1 MKKDLL
7 VSTIGFK
14 QNDKVVELVASA
26 PRNLVTSFFDNSRM
40 LVPEVVSSL
49 DSLSKQDIINF
60 EELQNLLEKSNNP
73 LVFDAVRNFL
83 ELYTYQRVKVQPL
96 ESFYKI
102 RSAVAKFGTEKDYF
116 TNSRRLLVVSDVHK
130 INESQPKEL
139 QFDKEYLDSQFHS
152 YLFRF

>member
-73 LVFDAVRNFL
+73 LVFDAVRNFF

-102 RSAVAKFGTEKDYF
+102 RSAVAKFGTEKDIVDF
-116 TNSRRLLVVSDVHK
+116 GKLDSSLEQNSEFLNKVISMGIIQSEKPKV
-130 INESQPKEL
+130 KEL
-139 QFDKEYLDSQFHS
+139 I
-152 YLFRF
+152 